1 MSDIQNY
8 LNALLYIIVRTNIL
22 QQFGWTLAISM
33 VLGALFLEKF
43 KVLLWIIFLVA
54 FLALTQWQISTVMQ
68 EWGLTAQQIAQP
80 HIITV
85 ISGLLF
91 TLGSGVGYAI
101 KNKCTLAYTKESP
114 EVVAEEIIKKVNGGV
129 MENSNVPNSS
139 A

>member
-1 MSDIQNY
+1 MIEIQNY

-33 VLGALFLEKF
+33 LLGALFLDRF
-43 KVLLWIIFLVA
+43 KVLLWSVFLVT
-54 FLALTQWQISTVMQ
+54 FLVLTQWQISTVMQ

-91 TLGSGVGYAI
+91 TIGSGTGYAI
-101 KNKCTLAYTKESP
+101 KKRCTLAYTKESP
-114 EVVAEEIIKKVNGGV
+114 EVVAKEIIKKVNGGA
-129 MENSNVPNSS
+129 MENSNVPN
-139 A
+139 